1 MSNIYPIT
9 FTLTNII
16 KIISFMSPF
25 LLSLTIILFSIL
37 NNKIL
42 QGLVLLIGIVIVTFI
57 NYLLKNIIK
66 SKQSSTSSPF
76 CNILPF
82 PFTYRDNESVY
93 DSPSLGITVLAFIM
107 SYLMFPMFTHG
118 EINYAI
124 IIFGVVFICLN
135 GVVEFMDNCSQIGG
149 IILGF
154 IVGLILGILYYN
166 LIVNSGHKDI
176 AYFNDPISNNTQ
188 CSKPGPTK
196 FRCKKYVRGDRDKA
210 GNYNPMAPVQ
220 ETKSSINPSINVLN
234 APNVETNFQMSPI
247 WADPRDISGTFYK
260 IRTYKK
266 GGIQSTGAGFQE
278 AKHFS
283 NLLKCSDP
291 IADGSYIYF
300 GNLIGRQGDISKYNE
315 FIVDCSRTNPI
326 TYDFIDII
334 TGEKNGIIPWKD
346 HKDQSTNIISNI
358 GSPQLDLISL
368 TYIENTNG
376 TRQPTNFY
384 LIPGA
389 GDNVICDSLA
399 EKIGCTQCIKT
410 ETFIKGT
417 PHYNV
422 ALNLLYENPGQRVN
436 NFSNDPSLGAITSVQ
451 KAGWG
456 LTQCPTPPE
465 DVTPFK
471 VYKYPIDM
479 NGPSSGTTYGYE
491 PGITNNRYAYWLKSG
506 PADEVLL

>member
-66 SKQSSTSSPF
+66 SKQNSTSSPF

-93 DSPSLGITVLAFIM
+93 DSPSLSITVLAFIM
-107 SYLMFPMFTHG
+107 SYLIFPMFTHG
-118 EINYAI
+118 EINYGI
-124 IIFGVVFICLN
+124 IIFGLVFICLN
-135 GVVEFMDNCSQIGG
+135 SVVEFMDNCTQLGG

-154 IVGLILGILYYN
+154 IIGLILGILYYN

-176 AYFNDPISNNTQ
+176 AYFNDSISNNTQ

-210 GNYNPMAPVQ
+210 GNYNPRAPVQ
-220 ETKSSINPSINVLN
+220 ETQSSSNLLNV
-234 APNVETNFQMSPI
+234 PDVETNFQMSPI
-247 WADPRDISGTFYK
+247 WADSRDISGTFYK
-260 IRTYKK
+260 IRTNLKD
-266 GGIQSTGAGFQE
+266 GTQSTGAGFQE

-283 NLLKCSDP
+283 NLLKCGDP
-291 IADGSYIYF
+291 IPDGSYIYF
-300 GNLIGRQGDISKYNE
+300 GNLIGRQGDIKGYNE
-315 FIVDCSRTNPI
+315 FIVDCSTSN
-326 TYDFIDII
+326 TTTQDFISII
-334 TGEKNGIIPWKD
+334 TGPNAWKY
-346 HKDQSTNIISNI
+346 HKDNSDNILNNI

-376 TRQPTNFY
+376 TVQPTNFY

-422 ALNLLYENPGQRVN
+422 ALNLLYERPQDREN
-436 NFSNDPSLGAITSVQ
+436 NFSNDPSLGGITTV
-451 KAGWG
+451 KAAGWG

-471 VYKYPIDM
+471 VNHHPIDM
-479 NGPSSGTTYGYE
+479 NAPSSGTTYGYE
-491 PGITNNRYAYWLKSG
+491 SDVTNNRYAYWLRKTAGTDS
-506 PADEVLL
+506 LNL

>member
-93 DSPSLGITVLAFIM
+93 DSPSLSITVLAFIM

-135 GVVEFMDNCSQIGG
+135 GVVEFMDNCTQIGG

-154 IVGLILGILYYN
+154 IIGLILGILYYN

-176 AYFNDPISNNTQ
+176 AYFNDSISNNTQ

-210 GNYNPMAPVQ
+210 GNYNPRAPVQ
-220 ETKSSINPSINVLN
+220 ETESSVNLLN

-247 WADPRDISGTFYK
+247 WADPNEITGSFYK
-260 IRTYKK
+260 IRTNTRGNGPAAEGY
-266 GGIQSTGAGFQE
+266 QE
-278 AKHFS
+278 ANHFS
-283 NLLKCSDP
+283 NLLKCSEP
-291 IADGSYIYF
+291 IEDASYIHF
-300 GNLIGRQGDISKYNE
+300 GGLRGRQGDPSGYNE
-315 FIVDCSRTNPI
+315 FIVDCSTSHTTTRNI
-326 TYDFIDII
+326 INII
-334 TGEKNGIIPWKD
+334 TGLNAWKY
-346 HKDQSTNIISNI
+346 HKDISMTSTIPNI
-358 GSPQLDLISL
+358 GKPQLDLISL
-368 TYIENTNG
+368 TYIQNSNG
-376 TRQPTNFY
+376 QTDATNFY

-410 ETFIKGT
+410 DTFRKGT
-417 PHYNV
+417 TFNV
-422 ALNLLYENPGQRVN
+422 ALNLLYENPEGNPPTN
-436 NFSNDPSLGAITSVQ
+436 NFVNDPSFGDITSVQ

-456 LTQCPTPPE
+456 LTQCPKHPE
-465 DVTPFK
+465 DIAPFI
-471 VYKYPIDM
+471 VNSHNIDM
-479 NGPSSGTTYGYE
+479 TTPTGGKYGHDN
-491 PGITNNRYAYWLKSG
+491 TVKDNRYAYWLKTG
-506 PADEVLL
+506 PTDEINL